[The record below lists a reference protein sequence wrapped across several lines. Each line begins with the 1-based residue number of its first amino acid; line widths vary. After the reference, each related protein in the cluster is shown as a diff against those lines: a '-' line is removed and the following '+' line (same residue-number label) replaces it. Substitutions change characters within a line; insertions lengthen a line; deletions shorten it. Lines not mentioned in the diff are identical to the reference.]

1 MIRIIFTISLFII
14 ILTFQINAQMFIE
27 GGYTWSR
34 AFGYQKDDTYPQY
47 NINAQKLELISSS
60 LNNDYVE
67 KYFKIGIGYRFKYKN
82 LTHSLS
88 ANYNRNGAGGDFAVD
103 IFNDE
108 FAFANIGTILIN
120 HIKPG
125 GYTIYD
131 TDYMFGFYNDNI
143 GMRYALHV
151 LKKSI
156 FSLSFYAQYDI
167 SFGSWVKIISIQNF
181 PNPITTESPTLQQRD
196 DDKIKSTMNYR
207 ALSLGADI
215 EIPINKYLVP
225 YIGLQQSITNYTR
238 RGEIFSNRTFVS
250 ILELGVR
257 FYQ

>member
-1 MIRIIFTISLFII
+1 MTMISKVITTIAILMALNSPLCAQLF
-14 ILTFQINAQMFIE
+14 LE

-34 AFGYQKDDTYPQY
+34 AFGYQKDDTYPSF
-47 NINAQKLELISSS
+47 NIQTGKIDRIPSS
-60 LNNDYVE
+60 LGNDYIE
-67 KYFKIGIGYRFKYKN
+67 EYFKIGIGYRFDYKG
-82 LTHSLS
+82 LKHSIS
-88 ANYNRNGAGGDFAVD
+88 TNYNRNGAGGDFAVE
-103 IFNDE
+103 IFKDE
-108 FAFANIGTILIN
+108 FALANIGDIIIG
-120 HIKPG
+120 HIQFG
-125 GYTIYD
+125 GYTVDD

-143 GMRYALHV
+143 GLRYTLHA

-167 SFGSWVKIISIQNF
+167 SFGTRAKIISIHNF
-181 PNPITTESPTLQQRD
+181 PNPVTTSNRLSKNDKLQ
-196 DDKIKSTMNYR
+196 SSVNYG